1 MGKYG
6 NVFGVGELL
15 LLTSILVLILSVPE
29 EEPILDQAPAALV
42 GFAPQWIGGQ
52 ILNNNNGWQEEDLEE
67 VHEDMVNNEEDD
79 TEVINPYEEANPHNP
94 PPPTSDEETEFASHV
109 VQIFDADDVS
119 IPPVIQFGKCH
130 RGVMK
135 LSKKM
140 HDRYRMEKKM
150 ARKFRQ
156 DKLRINGQEFDIT
169 ALDSAVRENSSES
182 SKMMK
187 LITGLSREF
196 TELKNQN
203 RMAEQLN
210 AAMDTQGD
218 EDVDTDAPWDTQ
230 PFEPCG
236 SPRDSQDERESVR
249 MEATRVGGP
258 ARGRAAAPM
267 ARECSYIGFM
277 KCGPTQ
283 FHGNE
288 GAVGLVRWFK
298 KMENNFEISEC
309 AEGKK
314 VKFTT
319 ATFHG
324 RALTWWNSQVATLGR
339 EVAHGRPWTEVK
351 QMMTDEFCLTEEVQ
365 RLEDKL
371 KHLKLRDMNIAAYTE
386 RMGHKAKDCQS
397 KNVASGST
405 VQSNV
410 VCYECG
416 ERGHKSCACP
426 KKADRRG
433 GNVQGQAYVIRDAEH
448 N

>member
-6 NVFGVGELL
+6 NVSGVGE
-15 LLTSILVLILSVPE
+15 
-29 EEPILDQAPAALV
+29 D
-42 GFAPQWIGGQ
+42 
-52 ILNNNNGWQEEDLEE
+52 
-67 VHEDMVNNEEDD
+67 EDMVNNEEDD
-79 TEVINPYEEANPHNP
+79 TEVINPYKEANPHNR

-119 IPPVIQFGKCH
+119 IPLVIQFGKCH

-156 DKLRINGQEFDIT
+156 DKLRINGQEFEII
-169 ALDSAVRENSSES
+169 ALDSEVRENRSES

-203 RMAEQLN
+203 RMAEQLSH
-210 AAMDTQGD
+210 
-218 EDVDTDAPWDTQ
+218 W
-230 PFEPCG
+230 
-236 SPRDSQDERESVR
+236 
-249 MEATRVGGP
+249 EAW
-258 ARGRAAAPM
+258 
-267 ARECSYIGFM
+267 
-277 KCGPTQ
+277 

-288 GAVGLVRWFK
+288 GAVRLVRWFE

-339 EVAHGRPWTEVK
+339 EVAHGRPWTEKGLMNWLFCPDDVPYEKKKVK
-351 QMMTDEFCLTEEVQ
+351 LYIKGLPE
-365 RLEDKL
+365 
-371 KHLKLRDMNIAAYTE
+371 NIK
-386 RMGHKAKDCQS
+386 GHKAKDCQS

-410 VCYECG
+410 VCYDCG

-433 GNVQGQAYVIRDAEH
+433 GNVQGQAYVIRDAEY